1 MGSTNISILKEN
13 LDNLTNTY
21 DRSLSYKKY
30 KTFAKVKC
38 FNCDSEIKV
47 SHQQLNEIRKAKMC
61 PCCFEEVSIHKEAY
75 TSQNEKI
82 VRIGDEGYYT
92 KVIKQVS
99 KPTKVKIKQVA
110 YWIGNKFYA
119 RYIRNNCFGGFIY
132 DENQDTDYR
141 LRYGNNMYSLRNLFD
156 DIKFYSKRNIET
168 KTYKKWLDEK
178 RFETINFK
186 SNQKKI
192 IMSHFLNENQILAIR
207 NFDLK
212 SYDDVSKYSAYIN
225 KQSFLSDDKILNVYY
240 LDYLKRNNINYRT
253 FLDYCGFL
261 EKLNM
266 KLDKPK
272 DFNKAHNEASRK
284 ARLLQEKENSKKI
297 QKVYESLI
305 NKSYLKGKYQIR
317 PIKSAEDLIES
328 GKELHNCLGTYIS
341 KYANRQC
348 DLYVLIENKELI
360 GAIEVRHKKLIQA
373 LGKFNDDLKPY
384 QNKIVKDWMK
394 LAYA

>member
-1 MGSTNISILKEN
+1 M
-13 LDNLTNTY
+13 
-21 DRSLSYKKY
+21 
-30 KTFAKVKC
+30 F
-38 FNCDSEIKV
+38 
-47 SHQQLNEIRKAKMC
+47 
-61 PCCFEEVSIHKEAY
+61 
-75 TSQNEKI
+75 
-82 VRIGDEGYYT
+82 
-92 KVIKQVS
+92 
-99 KPTKVKIKQVA
+99 
-110 YWIGNKFYA
+110 
-119 RYIRNNCFGGFIY
+119 
-132 DENQDTDYR
+132 
-141 LRYGNNMYSLRNLFD
+141 SLRNLFD

-168 KTYKKWLDEK
+168 KTYKRWLDEK

-192 IMSHFLNENQILAIR
+192 IITHFLNENQILAIR

-225 KQSFLSDDKILNVYY
+225 KQMFLSDDKILNIYY

-261 EKLNM
+261 EKLNL

-272 DFNKAHNEASRK
+272 DFNKAHDEASRK
-284 ARLLQEKENSKKI
+284 VRLLQEKENSKKI
-297 QKVYESLI
+297 QKVYKSLI

-348 DLYVLIENKELI
+348 DLYVLIENEKLI